1 MQKITLLDRWFPHP
15 FVSFMVFLSWLML
28 SGSVELSTLFLAT
41 LLAIIIPRLV
51 RPFIART
58 PHIHW

>member
-1 MQKITLLDRWFPHP
+1 
-15 FVSFMVFLSWLML
+15 ML

-51 RPFIART
+51 SPFIART
-58 PHIHW
+58 PHIHWLPAIKLFLLCFGIL